1 MNSPSR
7 YEPVPLQF
15 QRLSPP
21 EQQRRSREFLAAMA
35 ARRTVRF
42 FSSEPVDPELIA
54 NAVRTAGTAPSGA
67 NQQPWTFVVVSDPE
81 VKARLRAGAEAE
93 EREFYQSGPPE
104 WHAALAP
111 LGTDAVKAHIT
122 DAPFV
127 IVVFAQT
134 YGYAPDSTPGATGDT
149 PRGRIKHYYVR
160 ESVGIASGL
169 LIASLTLAG
178 LATLT
183 HTPSPMAFL
192 NDILGRPDNE
202 RAELLIPVGY
212 PAKDAVVPQH
222 ALQKKPL
229 SEILVSIGAPIED
242 SPGAPNL

>member
-1 MNSPSR
+1 MAPSAR

-15 QRLSPP
+15 QRLPPP
-21 EQQRRSREFLAAMA
+21 EQLRRSREFLTAMA
-35 ARRTVRF
+35 DRRTVRM
-42 FSSEPVDPELIA
+42 FSREPVDPELIE
-54 NAVRTAGTAPSGA
+54 NAIRTAGTAPSGA
-67 NQQPWTFVVVSDPE
+67 NQQPWTFVVVADPA
-81 VKARLRAGAEAE
+81 VKARLREGAEAE
-93 EREFYQSGPPE
+93 EREFYTSGPPE

-134 YGYAPDSTPGATGDT
+134 YGYAPG
-149 PRGRIKHYYVR
+149 GRTKHYYVR

-192 NDILGRPDNE
+192 NDILGRPENE

-212 PAKDAVVPQH
+212 PAEDAVVPRH
-222 ALQKKPL
+222 ALEKKSL
-229 SEILVSIGAPIED
+229 DEILVRIG
-242 SPGAPNL
+242 

>member
-1 MNSPSR
+1 MSSSPT
-7 YEPVPLQF
+7 YEPIPLEF
-15 QRLSPP
+15 QRLEPA
-21 EQQRRSREFLAAMA
+21 QQLQRSREFLTAME

-42 FSSEPVDPELIA
+42 FSSEPVDPTLID
-54 NAVRTAGTAPSGA
+54 NAIRTAGTAPSGA
-67 NQQPWTFVVVSDPE
+67 NQQPWTFVVVADPA
-81 VKARLRAGAEAE
+81 VKARLREGAEAE
-93 EREFYQSGPPE
+93 EKEFYTSGPAE

-134 YGYAPDSTPGATGDT
+134 YGQGTDPHTGQAVRT
-149 PRGRIKHYYVR
+149 KHYYVR

-183 HTPSPMAFL
+183 HTPSPMGFL
-192 NDILGRPDNE
+192 NSILGRPDNE

-212 PAKDAVVPQH
+212 PAADAVVPRH
-222 ALQKKPL
+222 ALNKKPL
-229 SEILVSIGAPIED
+229 SEILVRIG
-242 SPGAPNL
+242 

>member
-1 MNSPSR
+1 MNPPSP
-7 YEPVPLQF
+7 YKPVPLQF
-15 QRLSPP
+15 QRLPP
-21 EQQRRSREFLAAMA
+21 HEQLRRSREFLAVMA
-35 ARRTVRF
+35 ARRTVRM
-42 FSSEPVDPELIA
+42 FSSEPVDPELIE
-54 NAVRTAGTAPSGA
+54 NAIRTAGTAPSGA
-67 NQQPWTFVVVSDPE
+67 NQQPWTFVVVSDPA
-81 VKARLRAGAEAE
+81 VKARLREGAEAE
-93 EREFYQSGPPE
+93 EREFYHSGPPE

-134 YGYAPDSTPGATGDT
+134 YGYAPEDGAS
-149 PRGRIKHYYVR
+149 PEKSAAAQSRARIKHYYVR

-169 LIASLTLAG
+169 LLASLTMAG
-178 LATLT
+178 LVTLT

-212 PAKDAVVPQH
+212 PAADAVVPSH
-222 ALQKKPL
+222 ALQKKSL
-229 SEILVSIGAPIED
+229 SEILVRIG
-242 SPGAPNL
+242 

>member
-1 MNSPSR
+1 MAPSAP

-15 QRLSPP
+15 QRLAPH
-21 EQQRRSREFLAAMA
+21 EQLRRSREFLAAMA
-35 ARRTVRF
+35 ARRTVRM
-42 FSSEPVDPELIA
+42 FSHEPVDPELID
-54 NAVRTAGTAPSGA
+54 NAIRTAGTAPSGA
-67 NQQPWTFVVVSDPE
+67 NQQPWTFVVVTDPA
-81 VKARLRAGAEAE
+81 VKLRLREGAEAE

-122 DAPFV
+122 DAPAV

-134 YGYAPDSTPGATGDT
+134 YGYAPHQPEKAAAAGSETGT
-149 PRGRIKHYYVR
+149 RGRLKHYYVR

-178 LATLT
+178 LVTLT

-192 NDILGRPDNE
+192 NDILGRPENE

-212 PAKDAVVPQH
+212 PASDAVVPKH

-229 SEILVSIGAPIED
+229 SEILVRIG
-242 SPGAPNL
+242 